1 MRLGPLLPIVLASL
15 GLLLGGCAADPA
27 PQANG
32 FNVELWFDAPA
43 GGLVVGAT
51 KEVKVQRIEAQYSRC
66 EGASTVCDPRA
77 AAPITLVS
85 AACDDDAC
93 TVDASSTRDG
103 ALILETTGTKEGPTT
118 LRVRVKN
125 VATGELLEDA
135 YPIVVQLPRS
145 IDERR
150 FGSR

>member
-1 MRLGPLLPIVLASL
+1 MSRSLLFVALGA
-15 GLLLGGCAADPA
+15 LLGGCAADPA

-43 GGLVVGAT
+43 GGLVVGTT
-51 KEVKVQRIEAQYSRC
+51 KEVKVQRIEARYTRC
-66 EGASTVCDPRA
+66 VGSSTVCDPRA
-77 AAPITLVS
+77 AEPISLVS

-93 TVDASSTRDG
+93 TVDASSVRDG
-103 ALILETTGTKEGPTT
+103 ALLLQTTGTKEGPTT

-125 VATGELLEDA
+125 VATGEILEDA

-150 FGSR
+150 FGAPR